1 MKAVI
6 SEVKLQSNHVYLQEN
21 SVDSSLLINLILS
34 QRKKVNYKRSIFS
47 VTNKQVN
54 LCKGTKASA

>member
-21 SVDSSLLINLILS
+21 VDSSPLINLILS
-34 QRKKVNYKRSIFS
+34 QRKKVNYKRSIFFF